1 MRHDDRVP
9 TPDPAPLPADRFLN
23 RELSWLDF
31 NSRVLELAEE
41 IGRLTDERA
50 ALLDRK
56 RRLETER
63 SFLRHPDRIRRQ
75 AVERLQMEVAPP
87 ERRQEIELLTNTEDG
102 STRHRTPRAAKL
114 RGVLVL
120 MPRSS
125 ATTVN
130 RSPPSGS
137 TT

>member
-1 MRHDDRVP
+1 MLTVLGVI
-9 TPDPAPLPADRFLN
+9 TAVGLAKVQAQT
-23 RELSWLDF
+23 
-31 NSRVLELAEE
+31 RVLELGEE

-75 AVERLQMEVAPP
+75 AVDRLQMEVAPP

-102 STRHRTPRAAKL
+102 STRAL
-114 RGVLVL
+114 L
-120 MPRSS
+120 
-125 ATTVN
+125 
-130 RSPPSGS
+130 S
-137 TT
+137 TLGRPEQQP